1 MMRGI
6 HGAAKLGDAAGH
18 SGGRL
23 IVDDH
28 HGFNTVVFVISET
41 RRQFIGRSALAPV
54 AGNIINLESEF
65 FRDLAP
71 EIRKMSCFKQEHAIA
86 RGQSINEGR
95 FPSAG
100 PRSWIHD
107 NGTGGLEDFAHA
119 VENFRA
125 ETREFSA
132 AMVNDRIIHGP
143 QYAIRDICGTGYL

>member
-41 RRQFIGRSALAPV
+41 RCQFIGRSPLAPV
-54 AGNIINLESEF
+54 AGKIINLESEF

-71 EIRKMSCFKQEHAIA
+71 EIRKMSCLEQEHSIA
-86 RGQSINEGR
+86 RGKSIYKR
-95 FPSAG
+95 SFPRARA
-100 PRSWIHD
+100 RSWIHD
-107 NGTGGLEDFAHA
+107 NGTSGLEDLAHA
-119 VENFRA
+119 VENFR
-125 ETREFSA
+125 
-132 AMVNDRIIHGP
+132 
-143 QYAIRDICGTGYL
+143 